1 MGSVKINKKHKDR
14 LFCLL
19 FGSAERKENI
29 LSLYN
34 TLNGTA
40 YTDTDLITIYTMD
53 DVIYIKMKND
63 VSIIL
68 DSYLSLWEQQ
78 SSYNPN
84 MPIRGFMYFGNM
96 YNRYI
101 EENKLNIY
109 GKKLIKIPTP
119 KYIVLYNGTQD
130 APAVEKLK
138 LSDAFINSNN
148 SGEFEWT
155 ATVYNINPNMNDG
168 LLNKCKA
175 LKDYMIFINRIRSNL
190 KKHHIEE
197 AVEEAVKSCIEDGI
211 MADVLMKLKSEVKDM
226 CLTEYN
232 EKVFIDGIRNEGI
245 EEGKAEGRAEGKT
258 ESVTEIITRMLS
270 KGVSVEEIADLTGA
284 DLAFVKD
291 IAAKVAAKNKN

>member
-148 SGEFEWT
+148 GGEFEWT
-155 ATVYNINPNMNDG
+155 ATVYNINPNMNDD

-197 AVEEAVKSCIEDGI
+197 AVEEAVKSCIEDGV
-211 MADVLMKLKSEVKDM
+211 MAVLLLKLKSEVKDM

-245 EEGKAEGRAEGKT
+245 EEGKAEGRAEGKA
-258 ESVTEIITRMLS
+258 ESVTEIIARMLS

-284 DLAFVKD
+284 DIAFVEEV
-291 IAAKVAAKNKN
+291 AAKVAAKN

>member
-155 ATVYNINPNMNDG
+155 ATVYNINPNMNDD

-197 AVEEAVKSCIEDGI
+197 AVEEAVKSCIEDGV
-211 MADVLMKLKSEVKDM
+211 MADLLLKLKSEVKDM

-245 EEGKAEGRAEGKT
+245 EEGKAE
-258 ESVTEIITRMLS
+258 SVTEIITRMLS

-291 IAAKVAAKNKN
+291 VAAKN